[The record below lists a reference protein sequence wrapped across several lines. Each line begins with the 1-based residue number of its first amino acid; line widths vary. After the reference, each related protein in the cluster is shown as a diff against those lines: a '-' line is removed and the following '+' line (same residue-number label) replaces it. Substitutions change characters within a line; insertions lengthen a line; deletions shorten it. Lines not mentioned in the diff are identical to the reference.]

1 MQAGTGVLH
10 LTLLPAARTI
20 YAQENAGL
28 VTASA
33 RASGLPWIGVAL
45 VLAAG
50 MAVVLFRAQ
59 RWLWRHTHR
68 RVNYGLVA
76 ASVVLAAGVLWLIV
90 AFVVARA
97 DLQRGVGHGSTPA
110 ATPAHAA
117 IDIQQIPADQSINL
131 TSRSRDKA
139 FVQDVH
145 S

>member
-1 MQAGTGVLH
+1 MPRTGPTARWTITARDTAGFVG
-10 LTLLPAARTI
+10 
-20 YAQENAGL
+20 
-28 VTASA
+28 A
-33 RASGLPWIGVAL
+33 RARAPGLPWIVVAL

-50 MAVVLFRAQ
+50 IAVVLFRAQ

-110 ATPAHAA
+110 ETLAQAA
-117 IDIQQIPADQSINL
+117 IDIQQIRGDQIINL
-131 TSRSRDKA
+131 ISRRGDKT
-139 FVQDVH
+139 FVQDFH
-145 S
+145 SGLS

>member
-33 RASGLPWIGVAL
+33 RATGLPWIVVAL

-50 MAVVLFRAQ
+50 IAVVLFRAQ

-76 ASVVLAAGVLWLIV
+76 ASVVLAARVLWLIV

-110 ATPAHAA
+110 ETLAQPAIAL
-117 IDIQQIPADQSINL
+117 QQIRGGQLINL
-131 TSRSRDKA
+131 VSGSWHQS
-139 FVQDVH
+139 V
-145 S
+145 